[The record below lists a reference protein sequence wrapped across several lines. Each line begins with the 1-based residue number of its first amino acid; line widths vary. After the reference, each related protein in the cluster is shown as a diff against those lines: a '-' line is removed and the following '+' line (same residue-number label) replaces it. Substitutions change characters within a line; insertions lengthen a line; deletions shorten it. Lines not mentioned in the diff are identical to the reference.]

1 MQTFVGK
8 VMSLLFNMLSK
19 FVMAFLPRNK
29 RLLILWLQSPSVV
42 ILEPKKMK
50 SATVATFSPSLCYEV
65 VEPDAII
72 LVFWM
77 LSFKPAFSLSS
88 FTFKGLVS
96 LHLGSG
102 APAKRPAWATAV
114 NPRPLYGLNSS
125 FESQTCVDESE
136 IGIFVFLSGLWLI
149 SQSFL
154 LKNGD
159 NNHTNP

>member
-8 VMSLLFNMLSK
+8 VMFLLFNMLSK
-19 FVMAFLPRNK
+19 FVMAFLPRSK
-29 RLLILWLQSPSVV
+29 HLLILWLQSPSVV

-50 SATVATFSPSLCYEV
+50 SATVSTFSPSLCYEV
-65 VEPDAII
+65 VEPDAVI

-77 LSFKPAFSLSS
+77 LSFKPAFSLS
-88 FTFKGLVS
+88 FTFKSLVS
-96 LHLGSG
+96 LHLGSV
-102 APAKRPAWATAV
+102 APAKRSAWATAV
-114 NPRPLYGLNSS
+114 NLRPLYGLNSS

-149 SQSFL
+149 SQPFL